1 MRHIEPAVALQ
12 IAHHA
17 CYLTLTSREVE
28 VLQRVAA
35 GNSNKLIAK
44 ALTISEQTAKT
55 YVKSITEKSW
65 CPQSHARGH
74 HRLAPRDHRAS
85 RELRE
90 TATIGVVIEAGD
102 SPYVLRLIPFWEP
115 IRPEDLPRWVPGKI
129 LLASDTSRFSDV
141 VLRRYEYGP
150 SEVFIPPLRDYGLV
164 LYKRGP
170 TSMDRRV
177 DGPWSR
183 ELLVPGNVSLLT
195 RVEPS
200 YWHWTADIEVTHLY
214 LSQEVLARVSAD
226 VFDRDI
232 ADVRLKDVLKVDDEV
247 LRAGIT
253 AMAEEVQT
261 NNLGGQLFVDAL
273 ATQVCIQ
280 ILRHHALVTF
290 REKPVV
296 RRGSVGI
303 AGENRIA
310 IHR

>member
-1 MRHIEPAVALQ
+1 M
-12 IAHHA
+12 
-17 CYLTLTSREVE
+17 
-28 VLQRVAA
+28 
-35 GNSNKLIAK
+35 
-44 ALTISEQTAKT
+44 
-55 YVKSITEKSW
+55 
-65 CPQSHARGH
+65 
-74 HRLAPRDHRAS
+74 
-85 RELRE
+85 
-90 TATIGVVIEAGD
+90 
-102 SPYVLRLIPFWEP
+102 EP
-115 IRPEDLPRWVPGKI
+115 IRPEELPRWVPGKV

-141 VLRRYEYGP
+141 VLRSYEYRP

-247 LRAGIT
+247 LRGSIA

-273 ATQVCIQ
+273 ATQACIQ

-290 REKPVV
+290 REKPVAGAGLSSLQAKIV
-296 RRGSVGI
+296 SRYIEENLDQQLRLADLANVARISVTHFLRQFKRRFGCAPHVYVIQRRLARAQRLLAKTPLAIKEVAASSGFADQSHMTRAFQKYLRTTPGAYRNVTGS
-303 AGENRIA
+303 
-310 IHR
+310 

>member
-1 MRHIEPAVALQ
+1 M
-12 IAHHA
+12 
-17 CYLTLTSREVE
+17 
-28 VLQRVAA
+28 
-35 GNSNKLIAK
+35 
-44 ALTISEQTAKT
+44 
-55 YVKSITEKSW
+55 
-65 CPQSHARGH
+65 
-74 HRLAPRDHRAS
+74 
-85 RELRE
+85 
-90 TATIGVVIEAGD
+90 
-102 SPYVLRLIPFWEP
+102 EP
-115 IRPEDLPRWVPGKI
+115 IRPEELPRWVPGKI

-141 VLRRYEYGP
+141 VLRRYEYQP

-214 LSQEVLARVSAD
+214 LSQDVLARVSAD

-247 LRAGIT
+247 LRGSIT

-273 ATQVCIQ
+273 ATQACIQ
-280 ILRHHALVTF
+280 ILRHHAFVTF
-290 REKPVV
+290 REKSVAGTGLSSLQAKIV
-296 RRGSVGI
+296 SRYIEENLDQQLRLADLANVARISVTHFLRQFKRRFGCAPHDYVIQRRLARAQRLLAKTSLSLKEVAASSGFADQSHMTRAFQKFLRTTPGAYRTVSGS
-303 AGENRIA
+303 
-310 IHR
+310 

>member
-1 MRHIEPAVALQ
+1 M
-12 IAHHA
+12 
-17 CYLTLTSREVE
+17 
-28 VLQRVAA
+28 
-35 GNSNKLIAK
+35 
-44 ALTISEQTAKT
+44 
-55 YVKSITEKSW
+55 
-65 CPQSHARGH
+65 
-74 HRLAPRDHRAS
+74 
-85 RELRE
+85 
-90 TATIGVVIEAGD
+90 
-102 SPYVLRLIPFWEP
+102 EP
-115 IRPEDLPRWVPGKI
+115 IRPEELLRWVPGKI

-141 VLRRYEYGP
+141 ILRSYEYGP

-214 LSQEVLARVSAD
+214 LSQDVLARVSAD

-232 ADVRLKDVLKVDDEV
+232 ADVRLKDVLKADDEV
-247 LRAGIT
+247 LRGGIA

-290 REKPVV
+290 REKPVAGV
-296 RRGSVGI
+296 GLSSLQAKIVSRYIEENLDQQLRLVELANVARISVTHFLRQFKRRFGCAPHVYVIQRRLARAQRLLAKTPLSIKEVAATSGFADQSHFARHFHRSVGI
-303 AGENRIA
+303 APSAFRRTAGGES
-310 IHR
+310 

>member
-1 MRHIEPAVALQ
+1 M
-12 IAHHA
+12 
-17 CYLTLTSREVE
+17 
-28 VLQRVAA
+28 
-35 GNSNKLIAK
+35 
-44 ALTISEQTAKT
+44 
-55 YVKSITEKSW
+55 
-65 CPQSHARGH
+65 
-74 HRLAPRDHRAS
+74 
-85 RELRE
+85 
-90 TATIGVVIEAGD
+90 
-102 SPYVLRLIPFWEP
+102 EP
-115 IRPEDLPRWVPGKI
+115 IRPEELPRWVPGKI

-141 VLRRYEYGP
+141 ILRRYEYRP

-195 RVEPS
+195 RVAPS

-214 LSQEVLARVSAD
+214 LSQDVLARVSAD

-247 LRAGIT
+247 LRGSIA
-253 AMAEEVQT
+253 AMVEEVQT
-261 NNLGGQLFVDAL
+261 NNLGGQLFIDAL

-290 REKPVV
+290 REKPLAGAGLSVV
-296 RRGSVGI
+296 QAKIVSRYIEENLDQPLRLADLANVARISVTHFLRQFKRRFGCAPHVYVIQRRLARAQRLLAKTPLSIKEVAAASGFADQSHMTRAFRKYLRTTPGAYRNVIGS
-303 AGENRIA
+303 
-310 IHR
+310 